1 MMKKENFISLILG
14 LIGIMFLKIGICM
27 SLIDEWN
34 AFNQGIIIGVMGI
47 ISLIP
52 ICKGVK

>member
-14 LIGIMFLKIGICM
+14 LIGIMFLEIGICM

-34 AFNQGIIIGVMGI
+34 AFNQGIIIGVMGT